1 VAALRARLDRLLDGP
16 GPRTAPEWDLV
27 AALRALK
34 LPGGAAYDGPID
46 RDLLA
51 RALDGLGFD
60 AAGLAWL
67 AAFPPPAAADPPAP
81 RLATAG

>member
-1 VAALRARLDRLLDGP
+1 MAALRARLDRLLDGP

-27 AALRALK
+27 AAMRALK
-34 LPGGAAYDGPID
+34 LPGGAPYGGPID
-46 RDLLA
+46 PDLLEQ
-51 RALDGLGFD
+51 ALDGLGFD

-67 AAFPPPAAADPPAP
+67 AAFPPPAAAGPPLP